1 MWILILKCCTHIAW
15 EAWVSGYAREF
26 YNDENRA
33 GIYPREVRLWWGH
46 GPRLQ
51 EIMWNHH
58 LLFMATKDDAVQ
70 VGLTDKKEYVLINKN
85 EITDW
90 KQVVR
95 LKNGLLRGVKH
106 STPWRQF

>member
-1 MWILILKCCTHIAW
+1 
-15 EAWVSGYAREF
+15 
-26 YNDENRA
+26 
-33 GIYPREVRLWWGH
+33 
-46 GPRLQ
+46 
-51 EIMWNHH
+51 
-58 LLFMATKDDAVQ
+58 MATKDDAVQ

-106 STPWRQF
+106 STPCRQF